1 MLQKRIFF
9 ALVWL
14 WCVLLNTSANA
25 SSNAFN
31 AGVIA
36 YQNQRYAEAEAF
48 WLKIKEGRGKD
59 YVAAAYNLAILYENG
74 HGLFRYDGADLVWY
88 KRAANS
94 GSAAAQ
100 FNLGGLYYHGKRV
113 PRNINDAIFWWAQA
127 ANQGH
132 TDAQYNLAVL
142 LTDNKHIPRDPV
154 RAQSWLILAAEN
166 GHFDAS
172 VLLDTVNKEINDS
185 IKNSDVA
192 ELPSDWHQQEKL
204 WLFSQDP
211 NDYSLELERLDSLEQ
226 VRIFIRTHQLQGV
239 AHVYE
244 HDTQFVVVSGMFNT
258 GNDARNAIT
267 QLSESLQSIEPF
279 ARKLANIQEEL
290 RGN

>member
-14 WCVLLNTSANA
+14 WCVLLNTSASA

-48 WLKIKEGRGKD
+48 WLKIKEGPGKD
-59 YVAAAYNLAILYENG
+59 YDAAAYNLAILYENG

-113 PRNINDAIFWWAQA
+113 PRNINTVIFWWAQA

-132 TDAQYNLAVL
+132 AEAQYNLAVL
-142 LTDNKHIPRDPV
+142 LTDNKFVARDPG
-154 RAQSWLILAAEN
+154 RAQAWLALAAEN
-166 GHFDAS
+166 GHAEAVGLLAAINLELANS
-172 VLLDTVNKEINDS
+172 VEI
-185 IKNSDVA
+185 
-192 ELPSDWHQQEKL
+192 ELPEDWQQQEKL

-211 NDYSLELERLDSLEQ
+211 EDYSLELYRTDNLDK
-226 VRIFIRTHQLQGV
+226 VRQFIRTNHIQQV
-239 AHVYE
+239 AHVYQ
-244 HDTQFVVVSGMFNT
+244 HNGRFVIVAGVFNT
-258 GNDARNAIT
+258 EFDARAAINP
-267 QLSESLQSIEPF
+267 LSDTLKTHPPV
-279 ARKLANIQEEL
+279 ARKLAEIQKEL
-290 RGN
+290 RGG